1 MVFSSQIFLY
11 YFLPLLLLIYYNLPY
26 RSRNL
31 FLTIANYVFYGWW
44 NPWFLLLM
52 FFSTVVNYHCGK
64 LITAPRATAGSR
76 KWTLGLCIAV
86 NLALLG
92 FFKYFMLLAM
102 SCNAVGGWLGMPD
115 IPVLR
120 VTLPIGIS
128 FYTFQAI
135 SYVVDLYRGDAAPAR
150 SLVDYACFISL
161 FPHSVAGPIIRY
173 HTIAAQFRDRD
184 HAWTRFSS
192 GVALFILGLAKK
204 ILLANPMG
212 EAADAV
218 FAAAGPLPL
227 DAWFGVTAYAF
238 QIYFDFCGYS
248 DMAVGLARLLGF
260 ELMKNFDA
268 PYLADS
274 ITDLWRRWHISLS
287 TFLRDYLYIP
297 LGGNRKG
304 PVRTYANLV
313 TAMLL
318 GGLWHGA
325 NWTFLAWGGYHGAL
339 LAYERWRGKTSVY
352 GFLPRPVRIAITFV
366 LMLFSWVLFRAE
378 NLPAAGRYFAAMAG
392 LSRSGGSGLLLS
404 AEIHSARILLLM
416 FVCGLLVIQPLQ
428 AHDWAGRP
436 MTRLRA
442 VSLLALF
449 VCTLAVMST
458 QSFNPFLYFQF

>member
-1 MVFSSQIFLY
+1 MVFSSHIFLY
-11 YFLPLLLLIYYNLPY
+11 YFLPLLLLVYYNLPY

-31 FLTIANYVFYGWW
+31 FLTIANYAFYGWW

-52 FFSTVVNYHCGK
+52 FFSTVVNYYCGR
-64 LITAPRATAGSR
+64 LITAPGAGAARRRWS
-76 KWTLGLCIAV
+76 LGLCIAV

-92 FFKYFMLLAM
+92 FFKYFVFLAET
-102 SCNAVGGWLGMPD
+102 CNTVGAWFGAAGLP
-115 IPVLR
+115 ILR

-135 SYVVDLYRGDAAPAR
+135 SYVVDLYRGDAEPAR

-173 HTIAAQFRDRD
+173 HTIAAQFRNRE
-184 HAWTRFSS
+184 HAWARFAS
-192 GVALFILGLAKK
+192 GVALFILGLSKK
-204 ILLANPMG
+204 VLLANPMG

-218 FAAAGPLPL
+218 FAAAGPPML
-227 DAWFGVTAYAF
+227 DAWFGVLAYAF

-268 PYLADS
+268 PYQADS
-274 ITDLWRRWHISLS
+274 ITDVWRRWHISLS
-287 TFLRDYLYIP
+287 TFLRDYLYVP

-304 PVRTYANLV
+304 PARTYANLATV
-313 TAMLL
+313 MLL

-325 NWTFLAWGGYHGAL
+325 NWTFLAWGAYHGAL
-339 LAYERWRGKTSVY
+339 LAFERWRGKTSVY
-352 GFLPRPVRIAITFV
+352 EILPRPARIAITFV

-378 NLPAAGRYFAAMAG
+378 SLPAAGKYLAAMFGIHAPH
-392 LSRSGGSGLLLS
+392 SGGLLLA
-404 AEIHSARILLLM
+404 AEIYTPRLLLVAV
-416 FVCGLLVIQPLQ
+416 VCGLLVIQPIQ
-428 AHDWAGRP
+428 AHDWVSRP
-436 MTRLRA
+436 MTHLRA
-442 VSLLALF
+442 VGLLGLF
-449 VCTLAVMST
+449 VVALAVMST